1 MMNMK
6 ILATTLLTLTALCI
20 ANPAWSHTKVKT
32 STLEDGKT
40 YQTLPEVIDLI
51 FAQKV
56 GLIDLTLKTADGSEI
71 LLGFDKPKGM
81 HSRFAIP
88 KPDLG
93 PGAYVLKWRVMAKDG
108 HVLNGEIAFTY
119 EP

>member
-1 MMNMK
+1 MNVK
-6 ILATTLLTLTALCI
+6 FIAVSLLAMTALFI
-20 ANPAWSHTKVKT
+20 AEPAWSHTKVKT
-32 STLEDGKT
+32 STLEHGKT
-40 YQTLPEVIDLI
+40 YQTLPNVIDLV

-56 GLIDLTLKTADGSEI
+56 GLITLSLETDEGSKI
-71 LLGFDKPKGM
+71 PFSFDKPKGM

-88 KPDLG
+88 KPDLRS
-93 PGAYVLKWRVMAKDG
+93 GAYVLRWRVIAKDG

>member
-1 MMNMK
+1 MNIK
-6 ILATTLLTLTALCI
+6 IQVATLLALTALFI
-20 ANPAWSHTKVKT
+20 AEPVWGHTKVKT
-32 STLEDGKT
+32 STLENGGT
-40 YQTLPEVIDLI
+40 YQTLPEVIDLV

-56 GLIDLTLKTADGSEI
+56 GLIDLTLKAADGSEI
-71 LLGFDKPKGM
+71 PLGFDKPKGM

-88 KPDLG
+88 KPDLAS
-93 PGAYVLKWRVMAKDG
+93 GAYVLSWRVMAKDG

>member
-1 MMNMK
+1 MNMK
-6 ILATTLLTLTALCI
+6 FLAATLLALTALFV

-32 STLEDGKT
+32 STLEDGGT
-40 YQTLPEVIDLI
+40 YQTLPEVIDLV

-56 GLIDLTLKTADGSEI
+56 GLIALSLETDNGSDI
-71 LLGFDKPKGM
+71 LLSFDKPKGM
-81 HSRFAIP
+81 QSHFAIP

>member
-1 MMNMK
+1 MNMK
-6 ILATTLLTLTALCI
+6 FIAVSLLALTALFVTE
-20 ANPAWSHTKVKT
+20 PAWAHTKVKT

-40 YQTLPEVIDLI
+40 YQTLPETLDLV

-56 GLIDLTLKTADGSEI
+56 GLIALSLETDDGSEFP
-71 LLGFDKPKGM
+71 LSFDKPKGM

-88 KPDLG
+88 KPDLD
-93 PGAYVLKWRVMAKDG
+93 PGTYVIKWRVMAKDG
-108 HVLNGEIAFTY
+108 HVMNGEIAFTY